1 MSNEATLAP
10 QSFAGRVAVVTGGTS
25 GIGAATVTHLAR
37 LGATVHAVGL
47 QADRFDAP
55 EGLPIVTHELDVT
68 ADASVEAFFDRID
81 RLDILVPAAGLTMGE
96 AESTTAG
103 FRKVIDIN
111 LLAVQDFCYR
121 AAPLLARS
129 DAGSIVCIASMMSYF
144 GSKDGPA
151 YSASKGAIV
160 QLVKSMA
167 QMFAADGTRVNAVA
181 PGWVDTPLFRS
192 IATVAPDV
200 FAGIVART
208 PLARIGDPFEVA
220 KAIAFL
226 CSDDAS
232 FISGSTLPVDGG
244 YLTV

>member
-1 MSNEATLAP
+1 M
-10 QSFAGRVAVVTGGTS
+10 
-25 GIGAATVTHLAR
+25 
-37 LGATVHAVGL
+37 
-47 QADRFDAP
+47 
-55 EGLPIVTHELDVT
+55 
-68 ADASVEAFFDRID
+68 
-81 RLDILVPAAGLTMGE
+81 
-96 AESTTAG
+96 
-103 FRKVIDIN
+103 
-111 LLAVQDFCYR
+111 
-121 AAPLLARS
+121 
-129 DAGSIVCIASMMSYF
+129 
-144 GSKDGPA
+144 
-151 YSASKGAIV
+151 